1 MFSPCLSAL
10 LISEALFIY
19 IVKFV
24 SPCNTVVGVCS
35 LLIGG
40 AGSTI
45 INHGSHGPKH
55 FLMVFRNEVMDYNG
69 ELNYCCSFLAMVDI

>member
-10 LISEALFIY
+10 LIFEALFIY

-24 SPCNTVVGVCS
+24 SPCNTVVGVCALFIS
-35 LLIGG
+35 G

-45 INHGSHGPKH
+45 INYGSVQNIFDG
-55 FLMVFRNEVMDYNG
+55 F
-69 ELNYCCSFLAMVDI
+69 

>member
-10 LISEALFIY
+10 LIFEALFIY

-24 SPCNTVVGVCS
+24 SPCNTVVGVRA
-35 LLIGG
+35 LFIGG

-45 INHGSHGPKH
+45 INYGSVQNIFDG
-55 FLMVFRNEVMDYNG
+55 F
-69 ELNYCCSFLAMVDI
+69 

>member
-10 LISEALFIY
+10 LIFEALFIY

-24 SPCNTVVGVCS
+24 SPCNTVVGVCA
-35 LLIGG
+35 LFIGG

-45 INHGSHGPKH
+45 EKLKKKKTVIYLP
-55 FLMVFRNEVMDYNG
+55 
-69 ELNYCCSFLAMVDI
+69 

>member
-1 MFSPCLSAL
+1 MFSPCLSAM

-24 SPCNTVVGVCS
+24 SQCNTVVGVCA
-35 LLIGG
+35 LLIGA

-45 INHGSHGPKH
+45 INHGSVQNI
-55 FLMVFRNEVMDYNG
+55 F
-69 ELNYCCSFLAMVDI
+69 